1 MSVVIIGA
9 GHAGTT
15 AAAALRKL
23 DKDIKISLV
32 SEEGSPPYQ
41 RPPLSKKTIFS
52 VTQNYDLIL
61 GKDFYNKNNIQLNLN
76 SAVEEINPIQSFV
89 RLNSNKIIE
98 YDQLIIAT
106 GSIGYKLNIPGGE
119 LAQKLY
125 SINDAQ
131 KLAKSIAKAK
141 KVAVIGGGF
150 IGCEIASGAQKQNKE
165 VTLLEAGPSILGRS
179 VAPIFAESVSKIHQS
194 QGINILT
201 NCNALSINDRGIE
214 TASSFVPADL
224 VLSLIHI

>member
-76 SAVEEINPIQSFV
+76 SAVEEINPAQSHV

-98 YDQLIIAT
+98 KSRKNVLPAAARSTFFQLLQEHLYKSAT
-106 GSIGYKLNIPGGE
+106 IRTT
-119 LAQKLY
+119 
-125 SINDAQ
+125 IND
-131 KLAKSIAKAK
+131 
-141 KVAVIGGGF
+141 F
-150 IGCEIASGAQKQNKE
+150 
-165 VTLLEAGPSILGRS
+165 
-179 VAPIFAESVSKIHQS
+179 
-194 QGINILT
+194 
-201 NCNALSINDRGIE
+201 
-214 TASSFVPADL
+214 
-224 VLSLIHI
+224 

>member
-32 SEEGSPPYQ
+32 SKEGSPPYQ

-106 GSIGYKLNIPGGE
+106 GSIGYKLNIP
-119 LAQKLY
+119 
-125 SINDAQ
+125 
-131 KLAKSIAKAK
+131 
-141 KVAVIGGGF
+141 VA
-150 IGCEIASGAQKQNKE
+150 S
-165 VTLLEAGPSILGRS
+165 
-179 VAPIFAESVSKIHQS
+179 
-194 QGINILT
+194 
-201 NCNALSINDRGIE
+201 
-214 TASSFVPADL
+214 
-224 VLSLIHI
+224 

>member
-52 VTQNYDLIL
+52 VTQNFDLIL

-76 SAVEEINPIQSFV
+76 SAVEEINPVQSHV
-89 RLNSNKIIE
+89 KLNSNKE
-98 YDQLIIAT
+98 VRFKVTRPSAY
-106 GSIGYKLNIPGGE
+106 GERYKLFVIEKNTFKAE
-119 LAQKLY
+119 Y
-125 SINDAQ
+125 SLEEYGVNLVKEENKIVVDRLTWNG
-131 KLAKSIAKAK
+131 KAK
-141 KVAVIGGGF
+141 KSGF
-150 IGCEIASGAQKQNKE
+150 ETGDYISEFKIENLDRPNKGIVYPIAILFLIIFGYLNYKRKNK
-165 VTLLEAGPSILGRS
+165 S
-179 VAPIFAESVSKIHQS
+179 
-194 QGINILT
+194 N
-201 NCNALSINDRGIE
+201 
-214 TASSFVPADL
+214 
-224 VLSLIHI
+224 